1 MYPNPCLSSALPL
14 AAVAELELLL
24 GKEEPLDAAAVSSFP
39 DALLEDSKRNRPRPL
54 LLVSGAPPAARN
66 QRNQRGAS
74 PPTPMTPVFGEDD
87 DDSFALR
94 HQLLKEL
101 RLELAAMVD
110 VALEGLLSREVDHS
124 WHRARPGIHHQVERP
139 FLDQLTRGF
148 VDGVDGRRPGVRGV
162 VYLGDSGTERKL
174 VL

>member
-1 MYPNPCLSSALPL
+1 MDSCDVRSAKQPHQVVFRAGLHEVHRCVASRL
-14 AAVAELELLL
+14 AAAH
-24 GKEEPLDAAAVSSFP
+24 
-39 DALLEDSKRNRPRPL
+39 
-54 LLVSGAPPAARN
+54 
-66 QRNQRGAS
+66 
-74 PPTPMTPVFGEDD
+74 D